1 MGFESLAGAGGLG
14 PVEIN
19 VIMLGASRVS
29 TVVFHALAE
38 QLDAGVIRLLD
49 AVVVTK
55 AESGSVLVDEV
66 DRTEFA
72 LAGTALA
79 APGLIGDD
87 DVTDL
92 LEHVPAGQAAAIVAF
107 ELVWAR
113 NLAAALNEDGSSVV
127 AVERIPA
134 HVVNAVAEMAAAE

>member
-19 VIMLGASRVS
+19 VIMLGGSQIS
-29 TVVFHALAE
+29 TIVFHALTE
-38 QLDAGVIRLLD
+38 QLDAGVVRLLD

-55 AESGSVLVDEV
+55 TTSGSVTVDEV
-66 DRTEFA
+66 DRAEFA
-72 LAGTALA
+72 LADAALA
-79 APGLIGDD
+79 TPGLIGDD
-87 DVTDL
+87 DVADL
-92 LEHVPAGQAAAIVAF
+92 LAGIPDGEAAAIVAF

-113 NLAAALNEDGSSVV
+113 ELAAALNEDGSSVI